1 MENQNN
7 NNQLQIEL
15 KEEVSKGIY
24 SNLALIANSS
34 SEFVL
39 DFVSVLPGLPKAE
52 VQSRIIMAPE
62 HAKRLLYALQA
73 NVAKYERDFGAIT
86 LPEQNA
92 TEANSAEGKT
102 FVPPMSGF
110 KGEA

>member
-24 SNLALIANSS
+24 ANLALIANSS
-34 SEFVL
+34 SEFVF

-62 HAKRLLYALQA
+62 HAKRLLFALQA
-73 NVAKYERDFGAIT
+73 NVAKYEQNFGAIQ
-86 LPEQNA
+86 LPEQNVSS
-92 TEANSAEGKT
+92 ENDAEGKT